1 MPAKSAPKPTAP
13 DYPRKLALYERL
25 VATNPKVQRKGDTMP
40 YTSVNGNMF
49 SLLARSGT
57 LALRLPDEEREEFLR
72 TYSTR
77 LTEQYGIVMKEYVDV
92 PDSLLADTRALAK
105 HFAVS
110 YAYVS
115 ALRAKPTTKP
125 KKSAAQKANPGKKG
139 GGAKKRP

>member
-1 MPAKSAPKPTAP
+1 VPAKSAPKPTSP
-13 DYPRKLALYERL
+13 DYPRKLELYERL

-49 SLLARSGT
+49 SLLARDGT
-57 LALRLPDEEREEFLR
+57 LALRLPEKEREDFLR
-72 TYSTR
+72 TYSTK

-110 YAYVS
+110 YAYVG
-115 ALRAKPTTKP
+115 ALRAKPTTKA
-125 KKSAAQKANPGKKG
+125 KKTAAQKAKP
-139 GGAKKRP
+139 AKKDGRAKKSR

>member
-1 MPAKSAPKPTAP
+1 VPSKPAPKPTAP
-13 DYPRKLALYERL
+13 DYPRKLELYERL
-25 VATNPKVQRKGDTMP
+25 VATNPKVERRGDTMP

-49 SLLARSGT
+49 SLLTRSGT
-57 LALRLPDEEREEFLR
+57 LALRLPDKERDAFLR
-72 TYSTR
+72 TYATK

-92 PDSLLADTRALAK
+92 PDALLADTRALAK

-125 KKSAAQKANPGKKG
+125 KTAANKAPPGKKG
-139 GGAKKRP
+139 GVTKKSR